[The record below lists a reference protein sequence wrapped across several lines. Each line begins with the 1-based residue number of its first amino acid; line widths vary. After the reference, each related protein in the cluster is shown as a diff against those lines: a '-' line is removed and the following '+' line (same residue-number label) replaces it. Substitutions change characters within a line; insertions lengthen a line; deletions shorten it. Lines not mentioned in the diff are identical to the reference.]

1 MPFAN
6 DNGVELWYDINGT
19 GEPLVLTG
27 GFGLLHDQFAK
38 IRSLLTPQLQV
49 IDWHY
54 QGNARSRHRWSRKRL
69 KQGEIYEIIEIKYIN
84 GALYVRQSACTKP

>member
-1 MPFAN
+1 MPYAN
-6 DNGVELWYDINGT
+6 DNGVELWYDVNGT
-19 GEPLVLTG
+19 GEPLVVTG

-54 QGNARSRHRWSRKRL
+54 R
-69 KQGEIYEIIEIKYIN
+69 
-84 GALYVRQSACTKP
+84 GAGQSDRA